1 MGDSERVS
9 ENENES
15 EGGRESEW
23 DILRERVS
31 ERE

>member
-9 ENENES
+9 ENES

-23 DILRERVS
+23 EILRERVS